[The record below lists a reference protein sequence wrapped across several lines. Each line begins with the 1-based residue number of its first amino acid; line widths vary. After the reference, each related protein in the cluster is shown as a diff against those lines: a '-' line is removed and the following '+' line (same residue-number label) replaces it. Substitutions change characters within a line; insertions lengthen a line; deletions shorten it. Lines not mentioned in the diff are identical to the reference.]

1 VSIVERAIQRFRIAG
16 GAREVG
22 DRHATVPPKPDTPPN
37 APEAPGAPARCID
50 IDLDAMRL
58 AALVP
63 EESVK
68 RRFAAHFRQ
77 IKRPLLSRSATPA
90 TATIMWPRVI
100 VTTSALPGDGK
111 SFTTFNLAMSMA
123 SERDMSVLLVDGDV
137 ASPHI
142 SRSIG
147 VAAEPGLMEA
157 LQNEAV
163 DAESLVLSTNVRG
176 LALLPAGRP
185 DQNATELLASRRMAE
200 IVQRLLAA
208 DARRIILI
216 DSPPLLVST
225 EARALVAVAGQVVL
239 VVRADVTPRQAML
252 DALALIGNDKCAGL
266 VLNDSSA
273 PTAAGTYG
281 YGDDD

>member
-1 VSIVERAIQRFRIAG
+1 M
-16 GAREVG
+16 G
-22 DRHATVPPKPDTPPN
+22 DRRATVLPKPNTPSN
-37 APEAPGAPARCID
+37 VAEAPGAPARRID
-50 IDLDAMRL
+50 IDQDALRL
-58 AALVP
+58 AALIP

-77 IKRPLLSRSATPA
+77 IKRPLLSRSASSG
-90 TATIMWPRVI
+90 TAASNGQRVI

-137 ASPHI
+137 ASPLI

-147 VAAEPGLMEA
+147 VAADPGLMEA
-157 LQNEAV
+157 LQNEALDV
-163 DAESLVLSTNVRG
+163 ESLVLSTSVPG

-185 DQNATELLASRRMAE
+185 DQDATELLASRRMVE

-208 DARRIILI
+208 DARRILLI
-216 DSPPLLVST
+216 DSPPLLVSS

-252 DALALIGNDKCAGL
+252 DALALIGTEKCAGL

-273 PTAAGTYG
+273 PTEAGTYG
-281 YGDDD
+281 YDNDD